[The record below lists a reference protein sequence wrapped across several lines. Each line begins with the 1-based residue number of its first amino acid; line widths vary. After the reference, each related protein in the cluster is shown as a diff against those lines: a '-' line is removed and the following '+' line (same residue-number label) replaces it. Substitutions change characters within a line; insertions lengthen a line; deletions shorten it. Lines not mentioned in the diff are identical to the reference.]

1 MRAGRLDVSR
11 QLPEEQARRLAVRIV
26 REGRTVFTKHC
37 RREMADDGLLETDVV
52 NTIAGGLITEPGEIS
67 LRGGWRYRV
76 RTRRITVVIE
86 FRSHE
91 EMVIVTAW
99 RESRSE

>member
-1 MRAGRLDVSR
+1 MSC
-11 QLPEEQARRLAVRIV
+11 QLPEEQARKLAVRIL

-37 RREMADDGLLETDVV
+37 RKEMADDDLLETDVV

-86 FRSHE
+86 FRSDE
-91 EMVIVTAW
+91 EMVVVTAW
-99 RESRSE
+99 REARSES

>member
-1 MRAGRLDVSR
+1 MSGSRPDVSR
-11 QLPEEQARRLAVRIV
+11 QLPEEQARKLAVQIL
-26 REGRTVFTKHC
+26 REGSTVFTKHC

-86 FRSHE
+86 FRSNE